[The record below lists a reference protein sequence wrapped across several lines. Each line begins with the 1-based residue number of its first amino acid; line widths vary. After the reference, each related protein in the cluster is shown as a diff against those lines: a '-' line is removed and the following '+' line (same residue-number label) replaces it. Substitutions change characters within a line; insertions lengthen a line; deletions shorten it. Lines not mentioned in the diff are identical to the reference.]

1 MPGCMECCPYILY
14 KLRTE
19 TWQARSDED
28 KAEVKRKK
36 AEVQQKLKERLGLEV
51 DIPKSGGSGTS
62 NDGNTARRFFQ
73 VQIYFGRF
81 V

>member
-1 MPGCMECCPYILY
+1 MPGCMECCLHILY

-36 AEVQQKLKERLGLEV
+36 AEVQQKLKERLGLVV

-62 NDGNTARRFFQ
+62 RYKYISDVLFKYLFLL
-73 VQIYFGRF
+73 
-81 V
+81 

>member
-1 MPGCMECCPYILY
+1 MPGCMECCLHILY

-36 AEVQQKLKERLGLEV
+36 AEVQQKLKERLGLVV

-62 NDGNTARRFFQ
+62 RYKYILDVLFKYLFLL
-73 VQIYFGRF
+73 
-81 V
+81 